1 MLPTFHKI
9 KCGRIKDLSMLRYTG
24 ILFGAFF
31 FLGIVGA
38 LLRMIKK
45 EIFGNGFRY
54 VSCNNIKAVEKP
66 EYRVRTSRLTH
77 LPLSE

>member
-1 MLPTFHKI
+1 MWQNKRSFNVEVHW
-9 KCGRIKDLSMLRYTG
+9 DFVWG
-24 ILFGAFF
+24 IF